1 MPVIRPSY
9 VPEDEERLYRRP
21 RRRRR
26 RWLPALLVWMVLAPA
41 MLWLGGF
48 LQFAN
53 SLATESQEPIQAADA
68 IVVLTGG
75 KDRLEAGLGL
85 LTRGQGKRMLISG
98 VHETTSRQDLQALLA
113 GTEAD
118 RAADTESGSILDCCV
133 DLGHAA
139 LNTIGNAQETARW
152 AARHGYRVLIVVTA
166 NYHMPRSMLEMRAAL
181 PDAILIPYPVRSANV
196 PIGKWWRYPGTARL
210 VAGEYTKY
218 LISLIR
224 LRVTGRAI

>member
-21 RRRRR
+21 RRRRPR
-26 RWLPALLVWMVLAPA
+26 LLSGTLVWLVLTPA

-53 SLATESQEPIQAADA
+53 SLATESEEPIQAADA

-85 LTRGQGKRMLISG
+85 LSRGQGKRMLISG
-98 VHETTSRQDLQALLA
+98 VHQTTSREDLQALLP
-113 GTEAD
+113 D
-118 RAADTESGSILDCCV
+118 AAANPDKASGNILDCCV

-152 AARHGYRVLIVVTA
+152 AARHGYHVLIVVTA

-181 PDAILIPYPVRSANV
+181 PGAILIPYPVRSTNV
-196 PIGKWWRYPGTARL
+196 PTGKWWRYPGTARL
-210 VAGEYTKY
+210 VAGEYSKY
-218 LISLIR
+218 LVSLIR